1 MKEFRFKLLLEGER
15 LCHFTGSELAV
26 KTSEGS
32 YKIYRVEGFHDGR
45 PNFYKKE
52 NIVQVL
58 DLDEIPC
65 SILCRKLVDEYW
77 IYKIKDSSEK
87 AVEIEEG
94 FVVVV
99 KRGIGKLEVYDTDTR
114 LTVNLP
120 AKESE

>member
-1 MKEFRFKLLLEGER
+1 MKEFRFKLLLEGEK
-15 LCHFTGSELAV
+15 LCHFTGSELVV
-26 KTSEGS
+26 KTPEGS
-32 YKIYRVEGFHDGR
+32 YKIYRVEGFNDGR
-45 PNFYKKE
+45 PNFYKKA

-65 SILCRKLVDEYW
+65 SILCRKLADEYW
-77 IYKIKDSSEK
+77 ISRIKDSSEK
-87 AVEIEEG
+87 SVEIEED